1 MQSLQKVK
9 GIIIIKKKRQKHDKI
24 VFLRKDKLNNI
35 EALISKSLIDSYISY
50 DEFVSINMVL
60 RSYYEMKEEIKNSE
74 ISVEYII

>member
-24 VFLRKDKLNNI
+24 VFLGKDKLNNI

-50 DEFVSINMVL
+50 DEFVSINTVL

>member
-1 MQSLQKVK
+1 M
-9 GIIIIKKKRQKHDKI
+9 
-24 VFLRKDKLNNI
+24 FLGKDKLNNI

-50 DEFVSINMVL
+50 DEFVSINTVL